1 MVAKQNKAFKK
12 IKKLLTRID
21 IHDIINELSLLRE
34 KSNNTS
40 FRKEMIRKIKKLLTS
55 SSECDIVNKL
65 SLRTT
70 ATTKRTLI
78 TEQ

>member
-1 MVAKQNKAFKK
+1 M
-12 IKKLLTRID
+12 LTRIG

-34 KSNNTS
+34 KSNDTS
-40 FRKEMIRKIKKLLTS
+40 FQKEMIRKIKKLLTK

-65 SLRTT
+65 SPRTA